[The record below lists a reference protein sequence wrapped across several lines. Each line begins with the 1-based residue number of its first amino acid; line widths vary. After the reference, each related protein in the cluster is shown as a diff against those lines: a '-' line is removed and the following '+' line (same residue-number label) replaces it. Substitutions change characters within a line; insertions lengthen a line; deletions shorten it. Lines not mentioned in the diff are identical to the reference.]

1 MALDTFCTEEL
12 LNLVPSTA
20 PAASPASNGRS
31 EAFVNTTLRREY
43 VGVVDLSSAMTVL
56 DAPHA

>member
-1 MALDTFCTEEL
+1 MALDTLWAEAC
-12 LNLVPSTA
+12 LNLVPITA
-20 PAASPASNGRS
+20 PAVSPASNERS
-31 EAFVNTTLRREY
+31 EAFVITTLRREY